1 MYFAANPTF
10 FATDEAKIL
19 ATLSYMEGGA
29 ATTFAD
35 LYYGNHLQRGQLVVG
50 TWTDFV
56 DSLADTFADLQL
68 ALTAQMKIRN
78 MHWNP
83 RAEDPASFF
92 TTFSL
97 EAAYAGRSTSN
108 RANDTVNIVDGMATI
123 PPWFLRS
130 MTAPTAITTW
140 NGFLTL
146 VTNHYNFQKAT
157 GALLGSMAPGGP
169 TTSRPTY
176 QRGSTAQPR
185 TSTNPAVKS
194 QTPQIKQEQMQARR
208 RNIECYRCGK
218 KGHISRYCRS
228 NPQVIRGMVEQESSA
243 PAVEAHIDEVNNEDF
258 TNAQQ

>member
-1 MYFAANPTF
+1 MYFAANPIF
-10 FATDEAKIL
+10 FVTDEAKIL

-35 LYYGNHLQRGQLVVG
+35 LYYGNHMQRGQLVVG
-50 TWTDFV
+50 TWREFLD
-56 DSLADTFADLQL
+56 LLQETFADLQL
-68 ALTAQMKIRN
+68 ALTAQLNIRN

-83 RAEDPASFF
+83 HAQDPASFF
-92 TTFSL
+92 STFSL
-97 EAAYAGRSTSN
+97 EVAYAGRPTSV

-123 PPWFLRS
+123 PTWFLTR
-130 MTAPTAITTW
+130 MTAPTTITTW
-140 NGFLTL
+140 SKFLML
-146 VTNHYNFQKAT
+146 VTNHYNFQKMT
-157 GALLGSMAPGGP
+157 GALLRAPGGSAAP
-169 TTSRPTY
+169 RQTY
-176 QRGSTAQPR
+176 QRGSSMGPKA
-185 TSTNPAVKS
+185 TSSPVVKQ

-243 PAVEAHIDEVNNEDF
+243 PAVEAHIDEVNGEDF